1 MNHPFPD
8 MILFDWDNT
17 LIDTTPVL
25 FKAYNVL
32 RDRYDL
38 PVLTMDEYKAA
49 TGISLRESFPQMFGD
64 RWTEAREV
72 YLNAYRQY
80 NLTELCP
87 FPDAER
93 LVAFCAEKIGAV
105 GVVSNKTSEI
115 LRKEIEKLGW
125 GKYFKA
131 VVGAGDAER
140 DKPAADPALKAV
152 RDAGLPSSAVVWFAG
167 DGDADIACARA
178 AGCRPVRFAPAPV
191 DGGDVETVADCS
203 EMLLLLSRLEKSRS
217 K

>member
-1 MNHPFPD
+1 MHPFPE
-8 MILFDWDNT
+8 MVLFDWDNT

-32 RDRYDL
+32 RERYGL
-38 PVLTMDEYKAA
+38 PVLTMEEYKSL
-49 TGISLRESFPQMFGD
+49 TGLSLRETFPQLFGD
-64 RWTEAREV
+64 NWEEARKV
-72 YLNAYRQY
+72 YLDAYRAN
-80 NLTELCP
+80 NLENLCP

-93 LVAFCAEKIGAV
+93 LIAFCAERVGAV
-105 GVVSNKTSEI
+105 GVVSNKTGEI

-125 GKYFKA
+125 GKYFKS

-152 RDAGLPSSAVVWFAG
+152 RDAGLKPDSVVWFAG

-178 AGCRPVRFAPAPV
+178 AGCFPVRFANENK
-191 DGGDVETVADCS
+191 DGADVLTVADCS
-203 EMLLLLSRLEKSRS
+203 EMLLLLHRSDKSRLK
-217 K
+217 